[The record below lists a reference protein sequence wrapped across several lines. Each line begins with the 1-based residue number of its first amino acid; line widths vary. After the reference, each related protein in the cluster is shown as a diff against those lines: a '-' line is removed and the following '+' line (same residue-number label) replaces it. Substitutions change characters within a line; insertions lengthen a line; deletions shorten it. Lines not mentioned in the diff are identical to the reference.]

1 MSWIIWT
8 IFRSARIVMNNSLFI
23 KTFFWFRMES
33 GYKIPTRDNL
43 HPIFDIKISRT
54 YVHSFNVHLI
64 TCSWSPRS
72 SSKRKLGFFIFSRNR
87 TLLTGV
93 MNASPVSHPRQSG
106 HQACGD
112 MKHSAITV
120 FRFLVVSIQFW
131 IYSRFNIKF
140 RSQLTA
146 LIFMHFQAKK
156 SFKLNNSYRNRS

>member
-1 MSWIIWT
+1 MAWIIWT
-8 IFRSARIVMNNSLFI
+8 IFWAGRIAVNKKAFCNDI
-23 KTFFWFRMES
+23 FWFRMES

-43 HPIFDIKISRT
+43 HPIFDMKISRT

-72 SSKRKLGFFIFSRNR
+72 SSKRKLGFSIYSKNR

-93 MNASPVSHPRQSG
+93 MNARPVSYPWQSG
-106 HQACGD
+106 HQAYGD
-112 MKHSAITV
+112 MKLSAITV
-120 FRFLVVSIQFW
+120 FRFRVFSIQFW

-146 LIFMHFQAKK
+146 LIFMHFQANKK
-156 SFKLNNSYRNRS
+156 FQIEQLVSK